1 LGNAVTSPIT
11 IGIVAGLVLGKLTGI
26 TAASWLATRRALG
39 RFPLTVPWPPLV
51 GAAAVAGIG
60 FTVSLFIAEIAL
72 SGEALGQAKIGI
84 LGASVLATGLSW
96 LAFRVVDRL
105 PARTRTGRVTAAVE
119 PIVDLVDPVDA
130 DRDHIRGPKDAPV
143 TLVEYGDFQCPYC
156 GQAEPVVRELLAEF
170 GADLRFVF
178 RHLPLEDVH
187 EDARLAAEAAEAAG
201 AQGSF
206 WEMYDLLF
214 ANQDALTADDLMD
227 YARTL
232 GLDVGRFSADLRKR
246 KHALRVERD
255 IDSADQSGVTGT
267 PTFFANGLRH
277 HGAFDI
283 DSLQALVRTA
293 LSQAEESLQ
302 G

>member
-1 LGNAVTSPIT
+1 MTP
-11 IGIVAGLVLGKLTGI
+11 
-26 TAASWLATRRALG
+26 
-39 RFPLTVPWPPLV
+39 
-51 GAAAVAGIG
+51 
-60 FTVSLFIAEIAL
+60 
-72 SGEALGQAKIGI
+72 
-84 LGASVLATGLSW
+84 
-96 LAFRVVDRL
+96 
-105 PARTRTGRVTAAVE
+105 AVE

-187 EDARLAAEAAEAAG
+187 EHARLAAEAAEAAG

-206 WEMYDLLF
+206 WEMFDLLF
-214 ANQDALTADDLMD
+214 AHQDALTADDLLD

-232 GLDVGRFSADLRKR
+232 GLDVARFSADLRKR

-283 DSLQALVRTA
+283 DSLQALVRAA
-293 LSQAEESLQ
+293 LSQAEESLP